1 MQSMLQ
7 ASFSIVDQIMI
18 GQLGETNISAV
29 GLCGN
34 FSLIFSV
41 VIGAVSTVAG
51 ILIAQFIGA
60 DDLKEAW
67 CGFDVSL
74 ICGLLIA
81 AVFFL
86 FVSGLFP
93 AQILRLYTK
102 DVEIINAGIVY
113 FRIISLSYIPMS
125 VITNKK

>member
-51 ILIAQFIGA
+51 ILIAQLIGA

-81 AVFFL
+81 AVFL

-125 VITNKK
+125 VITNKE

>member
-1 MQSMLQ
+1 MQCMLE

-18 GQLGETNISAV
+18 GQLGETYISAV

-81 AVFFL
+81 AVFF
-86 FVSGLFP
+86 VC
-93 AQILRLYTK
+93 I
-102 DVEIINAGIVY
+102 GIVSSSNSETLY
-113 FRIISLSYIPMS
+113 QGCGDYKCRYCIF
-125 VITNKK
+125 